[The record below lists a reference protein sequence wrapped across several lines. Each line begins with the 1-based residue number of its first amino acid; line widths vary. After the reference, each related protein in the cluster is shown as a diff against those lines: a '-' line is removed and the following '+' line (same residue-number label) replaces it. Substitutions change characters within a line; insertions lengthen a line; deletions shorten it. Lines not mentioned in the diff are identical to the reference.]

1 MKYII
6 YEVFSMDKIFIDEN
20 EAYGLDYSRA
30 IWASDK
36 MNQIYHEAK
45 VQLADADFVIEDEDK
60 MMIVEYKNAN
70 INKAVASSYK
80 TKLFNPLDDKK
91 FNSIIHK
98 FYDSYHYLYLLG
110 RTKPVHYIYVVE
122 MPNGDSTMR
131 KRLRDRMKV
140 QLPFALQDKMNTGIK
155 LIDKVDV
162 MSIEEWNA
170 DNTYGKYPFIKIREA
185 GSE

>member
-1 MKYII
+1 
-6 YEVFSMDKIFIDEN
+6 
-20 EAYGLDYSRA
+20 
-30 IWASDK
+30 
-36 MNQIYHEAK
+36 
-45 VQLADADFVIEDEDK
+45 
-60 MMIVEYKNAN
+60 
-70 INKAVASSYK
+70 
-80 TKLFNPLDDKK
+80 
-91 FNSIIHK
+91 
-98 FYDSYHYLYLLG
+98 
-110 RTKPVHYIYVVE
+110 

-170 DNTYGKYPFIKIREA
+170 DNTYGKYPFIKIREV